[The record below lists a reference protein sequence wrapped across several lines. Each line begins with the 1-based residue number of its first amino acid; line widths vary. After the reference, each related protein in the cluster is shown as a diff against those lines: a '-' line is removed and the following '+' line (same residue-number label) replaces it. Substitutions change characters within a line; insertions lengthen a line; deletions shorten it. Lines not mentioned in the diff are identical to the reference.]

1 MHHKP
6 LQQHI
11 LRLITGTLLVLALA
25 IMLAVWLSTYA
36 HVQDQVQR
44 DLNVGRE
51 VLQQLLNTREQQLLN
66 SAEVLTADFGFKQA
80 VATMDSATME
90 SALQNHGARIK
101 ADLMA
106 IVSLQGLIVASTT
119 DTQQENSRFA
129 HQNML
134 TSALEQ
140 GGMTGFIQVAQELYQ
155 VIVLPVR
162 APIPVGLAVI
172 GFRLN
177 ADLAQELKK
186 VTNLDVSFVAE
197 RKDSNGVQISTLVD
211 DQLTLALAQQQDT
224 WHWRLPFTRK
234 AHYVTQAMPLS
245 ESQRITV
252 YLTTSIDDAFANF
265 DVLQL
270 EIAFITLVAAL
281 LALVGGILFARKL
294 TRPMQMLAT
303 MANDIANGHYRRDVQ
318 VTRNIIEVGQLMA
331 AFNRMQEDISER
343 EARIIYQAHHDPLTG
358 LINRQHAITLLD
370 DALRLQRTM
379 ALRVIVLNVLDFRT
393 VNDTFGH
400 LVGDACLRKIS
411 ERLQSL
417 QGEFL
422 LAARLVGDEFL
433 LVASAA
439 DLSPEQLQ
447 AHLQHTFAVQEVEVT
462 LRFAFGVASYPG
474 DANNASALIQKASIA
489 LDVARREKLG
499 IAFYERKVEELHLK
513 RLTLL
518 ADLKQALHAND
529 GQLRMYYQPKVCART
544 LSAQRFEALI
554 RWIHPEHGF
563 VPPDMFIP
571 LAEQAGLIN
580 GLTDWIVE
588 TVILQIA
595 QWQHQHFSAQVAV
608 NLSAQDLSR
617 HHLLDHINDLL
628 LRHRVDNAAVSFEIT
643 ESELM
648 REPKQAIA
656 LLNRFRDQGFK
667 LAIDDFG
674 TGYSSLS
681 QLKNMPVT
689 ELKIDRSFVMQLDQ
703 AQDDQIIVRSTI
715 DLAHSFDLEIVAEG
729 VENPAA
735 LALLQKWG
743 VDWIQGY
750 YFSRPLPAN
759 DVLPWV
765 HNFTQQQRELAQK

>member
-1 MHHKP
+1 MTHKP
-6 LQQHI
+6 LQRHI

-51 VLQQLLNTREQQLLN
+51 VLQQLLNMREQQLLN

-106 IVSLQGLIVASTT
+106 IVSLQGTILASTT
-119 DTQQENSRFA
+119 DILQENSRFA
-129 HQNML
+129 HADLLNV
-134 TSALEQ
+134 ALEQ
-140 GGMTGFIQVAQELYQ
+140 GGTTGFIALAQGLYQ

-177 ADLAQELKK
+177 EDLAQALKK

-197 RKDSNGVQISTLVD
+197 RKDGNDVQISTLGD
-211 DQLTLALAQQQDT
+211 APLALAQRQDT
-224 WHWRLPFTRK
+224 WHWRLPFARK

-370 DALRLQRTM
+370 DALRQHRTM

-417 QGEFL
+417 HGEFQ

-433 LVASAA
+433 LVTPAE
-439 DLSPEQLQ
+439 DTSPEQLQ
-447 AHLQHTFAVQEVEVT
+447 TLLQESFSVQEVEVT

-554 RWIHPEHGF
+554 RWIHPTHGF

-580 GLTDWIVE
+580 SLTDWIVE

-595 QWQHQHFSAQVAV
+595 QWQHQEFAAQVAI

-617 HHLLDHINDLL
+617 QHLLDHINDLL
-628 LRHRVDNAAVSFEIT
+628 LRHRVDSAAVSFEIT

-703 AQDDQIIVRSTI
+703 AEDDQIIVHSTV
-715 DLAHSFDLEIVAEG
+715 DLAHRFELEIVAEG
-729 VENPAA
+729 VENAAA
-735 LALLQKWG
+735 LALLQQWG
-743 VDWIQGY
+743 VDWVQGY

-765 HNFTQQQRELAQK
+765 QRFSLQQKNVAQQ

>member
-129 HQNML
+129 HQDML

-186 VTNLDVSFVAE
+186 VTTLDVSFVAE

-294 TRPMQMLAT
+294 TRPMQVLAT
-303 MANDIANGHYRRDVQ
+303 MANDISNGHYRRDVQ

-417 QGEFL
+417 EGEFL

-447 AHLQHTFAVQEVEVT
+447 THLQHTFAVQEVEVT

-580 GLTDWIVE
+580 SLTDWIVE

-595 QWQHQHFSAQVAV
+595 QWQHQKFAAQVAV

-617 HHLLDHINDLL
+617 QHLLDHINDLL
-628 LRHRVDNAAVSFEIT
+628 LRHRVDSAAVSFEIT

-703 AQDDQIIVRSTI
+703 AEDDQIIVRSTI

-729 VENPAA
+729 VENAAA

-743 VDWIQGY
+743 VDWMQGY

-765 HNFTQQQRELAQK
+765 HNFTRQQRELAQK